1 MSRGPGRTLQEEIQ
15 EEFLHGKGGQ
25 GWEGA
30 AQGTLRNS
38 VALRALVWLIRW
50 CLIRGW
56 TRFWTFF
63 QPKLFHSVVPWL
75 PLDTLRASP
84 AAAGPQGWQPHTQ
97 PSSSAHPGSKPRS
110 FPLPTPIPMDFYLL
124 ALQIHGHTSTKLTLQ
139 IALSHLINQMQSPPL
154 LLLQSSSSSYNN
166 LW

>member
-63 QPKLFHSVVPWL
+63 QPKLFHSVFHGSHWTRSGHPQLLQVPRAGSHTPSPP
-75 PLDTLRASP
+75 PLHIL
-84 AAAGPQGWQPHTQ
+84 AANHGAF
-97 PSSSAHPGSKPRS
+97 PS
-110 FPLPTPIPMDFYLL
+110 PLPFPWTFTCWLCKSTATP
-124 ALQIHGHTSTKLTLQ
+124 A
-139 IALSHLINQMQSPPL
+139 
-154 LLLQSSSSSYNN
+154 QSS
-166 LW
+166 LCKLH